1 MVAEQ
6 EIEDA
11 RTLTRVLGEVS
22 ARELERIGRS
32 RSIDR
37 SVDGNG
43 SIGADVY
50 VNEMCM

>member
-1 MVAEQ
+1 MVVAEQ

-32 RSIDR
+32 METGRAAR
-37 SVDGNG
+37 TYNVD
-43 SIGADVY
+43 
-50 VNEMCM
+50 EMYDGDG